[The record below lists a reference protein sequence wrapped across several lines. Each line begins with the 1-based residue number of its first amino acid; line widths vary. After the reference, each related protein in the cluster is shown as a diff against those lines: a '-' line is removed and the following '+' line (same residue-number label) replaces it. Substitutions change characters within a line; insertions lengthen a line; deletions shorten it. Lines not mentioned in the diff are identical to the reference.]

1 MSENIKGDLFIGAGV
16 VAVGTLN
23 APGLIEVD
31 GSVDGVVNARSINVT
46 ANGVVTGNSTADH
59 IRVAGKLMNTSTAHQ
74 SLLVESSGDV
84 SGKITYGDLEI
95 RKGGNIAG
103 EINSAP
109 VRSNS
114 YLIPA
119 VCLAAERCRRC
130 QAALVVIAT
139 LTSLRDYLFIVSWNK
154 YSSETK

>member
-1 MSENIKGDLFIGAGV
+1 MSENIKGDIFIGAGV
-16 VAVGTLN
+16 VAIGTLN

-59 IRVAGKLMNTSTAHQ
+59 IWVAGKLMNTSTAHQ
-74 SLLVESSGDV
+74 SLLVESTGDV

-109 VRSNS
+109 ARKN
-114 YLIPA
+114 A
-119 VCLAAERCRRC
+119 
-130 QAALVVIAT
+130 
-139 LTSLRDYLFIVSWNK
+139 
-154 YSSETK
+154 

>member
-1 MSENIKGDLFIGAGV
+1 MSENIKGDIYIGAGV
-16 VAVGTLN
+16 VAIGTLN

-46 ANGVVTGNSTADH
+46 ANGVVTGNTTADH

-74 SLLVESSGDV
+74 SLLVESTGDV

-109 VRSNS
+109 ARNN
-114 YLIPA
+114 
-119 VCLAAERCRRC
+119 
-130 QAALVVIAT
+130 T
-139 LTSLRDYLFIVSWNK
+139 
-154 YSSETK
+154 